1 MANLN
6 KKFPSPIEFFL
17 EIPLYASFEAD
28 SNSEL
33 IKEIENFKGSIDA
46 FCPKCEKYSTFKK
59 LLGIK
64 EPVLGYLQKTIK
76 DKTNPTINKFQNSK
90 SNPLQEL
97 KMNNRIFNLNFCC
110 ARNGNHK
117 MHFCFKIYNGTIQKI
132 GQYPSIADLNMTEI
146 GKYRKVLGETKYKE
160 FSRAIGLVSHKI
172 GIGSFVYLRRIF
184 ENLVEEAH
192 QEAKKIDTWNEEF
205 YNSSRVNEKIGLLKD
220 ILPESLVKNTII
232 YSILS
237 KGIHELSEE
246 DCLNHFSSLKKGIEI
261 ILDEKLEKL
270 KKEAKIKETEKSL
283 SEIKSKLK

>member
-6 KKFPSPIEFFL
+6 NKFPSPIEFFL
-17 EIPLYASFEAD
+17 EIPLYDSFEAD

-33 IKEIENFKGSIDA
+33 IKEIESFKRSIDA
-46 FCPKCEKYSTFKK
+46 FCPECEKHSTFKK

-76 DKTNPTINKFQNSK
+76 DKTNPAINKYQNS
-90 SNPLQEL
+90 NINRLQESR
-97 KMNNRIFNLNFCC
+97 MNNRIFNLNFCC
-110 ARNGNHK
+110 ARNGSHK
-117 MHFCFKIYNGTIQKI
+117 MHFCFKIYNGKIQKI
-132 GQYPSIADLNMTEI
+132 GQYPSIADLKMTEI
-146 GKYRKVLGETKYKE
+146 GKYRKILGDKKYKE
-160 FSRAIGLVSHKI
+160 FSRAIGLVTHGI

-192 QEAKKIDTWNEEF
+192 QEAKKTDTWDEEL
-205 YNSSRVNEKIGLLKD
+205 YNSSRVPEKIDLLKNN
-220 ILPESLVKNTII
+220 LPKSLVKNTMI

-246 DCLNHFSSLKKGIEI
+246 DCLNYFNTLKEGIEI
-261 ILDEKLEKL
+261 ILDEKLEEL
-270 KKEAKIKETEKSL
+270 KKEAKIKGTEKSL

>member
-6 KKFPSPIEFFL
+6 NEFPSPIEFFL
-17 EIPLYASFEAD
+17 EIPLYGSFEVEP
-28 SNSEL
+28 NSEL

-46 FCPKCEKYSTFKK
+46 FCLNCKKPSTFKK
-59 LLGIK
+59 MVGINEPILGHLSK
-64 EPVLGYLQKTIK
+64 SIK
-76 DKTNPTINKFQNSK
+76 DKKILANAKNQ
-90 SNPLQEL
+90 NPLLIRWQESNL
-97 KMNNRIFNLNFCC
+97 NNRIFNVNFSC
-110 ARNGNHK
+110 AKDNSHR
-117 MHFCFKIYNGTIQKI
+117 MHFCFKVCEGTIQKI

-192 QEAKKIDTWNEEF
+192 QEAKKTDAWDEEF